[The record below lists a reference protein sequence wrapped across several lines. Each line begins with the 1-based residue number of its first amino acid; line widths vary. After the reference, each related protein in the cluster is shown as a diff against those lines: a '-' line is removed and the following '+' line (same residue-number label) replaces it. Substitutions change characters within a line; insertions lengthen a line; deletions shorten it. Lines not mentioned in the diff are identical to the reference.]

1 MPSLTSQ
8 KLSKSLLEHKYQQ
21 SHHKQSVNVMLILY

>member
-8 KLSKSLLEHKYQQ
+8 KLSKSLLEYKYQQ
-21 SHHKQSVNVMLILY
+21 IRHKQSVNVT